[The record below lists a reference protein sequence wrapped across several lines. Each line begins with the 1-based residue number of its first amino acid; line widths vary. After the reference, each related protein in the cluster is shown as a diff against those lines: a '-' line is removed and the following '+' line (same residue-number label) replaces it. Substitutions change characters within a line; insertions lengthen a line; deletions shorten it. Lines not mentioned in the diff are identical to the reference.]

1 MSLASCSFLNDAVWP
16 SLTGGAPPEAQEE
29 QATDTH
35 INETPERAV
44 LFDAEPFNTTLSRS
58 ERQLVGVASKLLV
71 YATRLDGLQ
80 ASLAERAGRVENPLE
95 SSGESTFDHWASA
108 QIQLSRLNDD
118 IVGLDI
124 LQEDVAQ
131 DAAAI
136 AVSVAHLTALGQ
148 TTDIPDQ
155 EVIRLTKAGEQAN
168 AVLVRVG
175 LFQEALDIDQQR
187 WRKYAQAQSDRI
199 GVRQAGAAIEPGDF
213 EPPKPTIKPSSSA
226 PMQSSGERFK
236 GRKPLMSV
244 NFSDP
249 EIAYKDELADL
260 VGRVRTQYP
269 DIAFDIEVVGVE
281 RAEVNA
287 VIRLLGKMTIDAQ
300 AYRTIQQPE
309 EPPMLRLFP
318 R

>member
-16 SLTGGAPPEAQEE
+16 SLTGEAPPETQEG
-29 QATDTH
+29 QAAASSID
-35 INETPERAV
+35 EPPERAV
-44 LFDAEPFNTTLSRS
+44 LFDAEPFNATLSRS
-58 ERQLVGVASKLLV
+58 ERQLVAVASKLPD
-71 YATRLDGLQ
+71 YAARLDGLQ
-80 ASLAERAGRVENPLE
+80 ASLAARAIKVENPPE
-95 SSGESTFDHWASA
+95 NPGESIFDRWASA

-136 AVSVAHLTALGQ
+136 AVAVAHLTALGQ

-155 EVIRLTKAGEQAN
+155 EVVRLTRAGEQAN

-175 LFQEALDIDQQR
+175 LLQETLDTDQQR
-187 WRKYAQAQSDRI
+187 WRNYAQAQSDRI

-213 EPPKPTIKPSSSA
+213 EPPKPSKALSTSA
-226 PMQSSGERFK
+226 PLPSSGERFK

-249 EIAYKDELADL
+249 EVAYKDELADL
-260 VGRVRTQYP
+260 VERVRTQYP
-269 DIAFDIEVVGVE
+269 DIAFDIEVVGEE
-281 RAEVNA
+281 RVEVNS
-287 VIRLLGKMTIDAQ
+287 VIRLLDNMTIDAQ
-300 AYRTIQQPE
+300 AYRTLQLPE